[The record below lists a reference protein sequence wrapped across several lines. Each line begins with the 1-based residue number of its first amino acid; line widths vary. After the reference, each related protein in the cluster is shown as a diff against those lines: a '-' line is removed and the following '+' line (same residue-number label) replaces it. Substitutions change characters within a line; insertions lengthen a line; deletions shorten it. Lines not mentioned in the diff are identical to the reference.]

1 MTTIAT
7 LPTPP
12 SRSDPA
18 SFATRADD
26 FLAALPAFGDEC
38 NTVAAEVNANATAA
52 EAAALRAEEA
62 GAAKWI
68 SGTTYA
74 EGVIV
79 WSPANYQTYRRKSAG
94 GGTTDPSGDQTNWA
108 HLDAELAWT
117 TLTLASLAFPL
128 LSVGGRYRITGGS
141 SGAAADYGVNLPT
154 GISEGDITIA
164 WVAGTLPIYV
174 RLGSGS
180 ETIEGET
187 DHWIMDIPGE
197 CRVFTRTGATTWGVI

>member
-1 MTTIAT
+1 MTTITT

-26 FLAALPAFGDEC
+26 FLAALPDFGDEC

-62 GAAKWI
+62 GAAKWV

-74 EGVIV
+74 EGIIV

-94 GGTTDPSGDQTNWA
+94 GGTTDPSGDPTNWA

-117 TLTLASLAFPL
+117 NLTLTSLMFPT

-141 SGAAADYGVNLPT
+141 SGNA
-154 GISEGDITIA
+154 GD
-164 WVAGTLPIYV
+164 
-174 RLGSGS
+174 
-180 ETIEGET
+180 
-187 DHWIMDIPGE
+187 
-197 CRVFTRTGATTWGVI
+197 